1 MKELSRK
8 QKKRVLDITLDD
20 LAQANSYFTSKIE
33 PLLRDRLSAYRAEKS
48 LYERKFERLSAR
60 SDMRVFDFWATVES
74 LIPPL
79 MQSFF
84 GADQIVSVVGREP
97 EDAHKGELFKK
108 LLDWQI
114 LEQNHGFLVFNDW
127 FVDAL
132 RFELGVLK
140 AHWIRDTQHEEVEET
155 LDAEKIAV
163 IAATPGVTVLS
174 CSETPDEYGLF
185 DIRYQTSRMVENRPV
200 IEVVHPFHLRWTPTA
215 VSVETA
221 PFVAQ
226 KKYVTGDELRRKA
239 KRGIYDAKAV
249 EAAIESA
256 GSPDYSQIEQD
267 LNDELGTS
275 QNTADD
281 SSRTVVELYECCV
294 TMDADGDGLSENL
307 LVTVANDQLL
317 RVSENSYGRAPF
329 FVISASRDP
338 FKVCPDFGFAEVVS
352 EIQHLKTAMV
362 RLLVLNMSLNNTPRS
377 FIDDTRVNHEDLL
390 ADKQYIRVNGQPGMA
405 IYSQPIQ
412 PVAAWTMPFLEYTE
426 TLLEQWTGR
435 TRYNQGLDA
444 NSLNKMLALDTPIPL
459 IDGSYKRN
467 ADIVDGDIV
476 VASDGK
482 GTKVLKAHPVQ
493 IPDRAFELTFKSGDV
508 IRAGGEHRW
517 SVKVCDKR
525 YKNFSPEWEKLPTER
540 IFDLMQSGHK
550 VFIPRVAP
558 VDFTEKKLP
567 IPPYLLGAWL
577 GDGNAHTNRFTT
589 MDTEIVKAFTEWAEQ
604 FYGGGV
610 EECRQQHSG
619 KAKTY
624 QLVHTPFRRM
634 LKDLG
639 VLKDSRYDETR
650 NNVKRIPEIYL
661 RGSFEQRLALIRGLM
676 DTDGCIDKQGN
687 AIFCN
692 SEPMLVE
699 TFALLV
705 ESLGGKPNVNWTQP
719 DVSKFKHA
727 RPHAHVTFALPYCPV
742 SLSSKAS
749 RWKLSPS
756 YWEKQAIVA
765 IREIPVEPMR
775 CLTVAADDE
784 LYCCGRRFT
793 LTSNTATGATL
804 IMNAS
809 TQRLGHLIRTFAET
823 GVGQLYKFLV
833 RMNQLYISN
842 AQVFRLTNETLNISP
857 DDMAGTY
864 DIAIASDIGIGS
876 RQSTIQNLQLF
887 LGMLF
892 PQGAQLGCC
901 GPQEWANAARK
912 LLRII
917 GIREVDALIR
927 EPQMQQPGFP
937 PGMPQGMPGVDTG
950 IPTEAMIAQ
959 AMSHRDPNM
968 TGGERRVDGRAETPT
983 FGKTF
988 GTGNGKQDLAGLPP
1002 SLAGIA
1008 SRDFVAQGG

>member
-163 IAATPGVTVLS
+163 IAATPGVTILS

-444 NSLNKMLALDTPIPL
+444 NSLNK
-459 IDGSYKRN
+459 
-467 ADIVDGDIV
+467 
-476 VASDGK
+476 
-482 GTKVLKAHPVQ
+482 
-493 IPDRAFELTFKSGDV
+493 
-508 IRAGGEHRW
+508 
-517 SVKVCDKR
+517 
-525 YKNFSPEWEKLPTER
+525 
-540 IFDLMQSGHK
+540 
-550 VFIPRVAP
+550 
-558 VDFTEKKLP
+558 
-567 IPPYLLGAWL
+567 
-577 GDGNAHTNRFTT
+577 
-589 MDTEIVKAFTEWAEQ
+589 
-604 FYGGGV
+604 
-610 EECRQQHSG
+610 
-619 KAKTY
+619 
-624 QLVHTPFRRM
+624 
-634 LKDLG
+634 
-639 VLKDSRYDETR
+639 
-650 NNVKRIPEIYL
+650 
-661 RGSFEQRLALIRGLM
+661 
-676 DTDGCIDKQGN
+676 
-687 AIFCN
+687 
-692 SEPMLVE
+692 
-699 TFALLV
+699 
-705 ESLGGKPNVNWTQP
+705 
-719 DVSKFKHA
+719 
-727 RPHAHVTFALPYCPV
+727 
-742 SLSSKAS
+742 
-749 RWKLSPS
+749 
-756 YWEKQAIVA
+756 
-765 IREIPVEPMR
+765 
-775 CLTVAADDE
+775 
-784 LYCCGRRFT
+784 
-793 LTSNTATGATL
+793 TATGATL
-804 IMNAS
+804 IMHAS

-937 PGMPQGMPGVDTG
+937 PGMPQGMPGTDTG

-988 GTGNGKQDLAGLPP
+988 GTGNGKQDLTGLPP